1 MLSLARNDEEYVEGN
16 VNIAFALDEVM
27 DGYEFVE
34 VFLD

>member
-1 MLSLARNDEEYVEGN
+1 MLSLAGYNEEHVEGN

-34 VFLD
+34 VFVN